1 VISASIDNTLRT
13 IKVALIMQI
22 IKQLIQILLRKRE
35 PQDLDYSL
43 QAAIL
48 LAMSVV
54 FLRYISFSSMSSLSN
69 PLGYSLVSS
78 IGEALVIYAL
88 LRSQDKAGRFVQTV
102 TALFG
107 ITVLVTMASVIMTVT
122 VILQLALP
130 VLVIW
135 SIYLTV
141 LILRAALDC
150 SMLASL
156 MLTIGYTAISYL
168 LVILI
173 FPKFQTEMLAE
184 WETIKTAIEAAQ
196 LEAQS
201 Q

>member
-13 IKVALIMQI
+13 LKVALIMQI

-54 FLRYISFSSMSSLSN
+54 FLRYISFSSMESLSN
-69 PLGYSLVSS
+69 PFGYSLVSS
-78 IGEALVIYAL
+78 IGEALVIYTL
-88 LRSQDKAGRFVQTV
+88 LRSQGKAGRFVQTV

-141 LILRAALDC
+141 LILRSALDC

-168 LVILI
+168 MVILI

-201 Q
+201 K

>member
-13 IKVALIMQI
+13 LKVELIIQI

-54 FLRYISFSSMSSLSN
+54 FLRYISFSSMESLSN
-69 PLGYSLVSS
+69 PFGYSLVSS

-88 LRSQDKAGRFVQTV
+88 LRSQGKAGRFVQTV

-156 MLTIGYTAISYL
+156 MLTIAYTAISYL
-168 LVILI
+168 MVILI

-201 Q
+201 K